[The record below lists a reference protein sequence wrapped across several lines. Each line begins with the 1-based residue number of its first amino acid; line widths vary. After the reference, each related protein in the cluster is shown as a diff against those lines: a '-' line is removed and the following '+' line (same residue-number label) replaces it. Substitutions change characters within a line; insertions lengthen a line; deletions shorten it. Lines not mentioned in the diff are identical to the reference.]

1 MGAPNRGP
9 KLSAEGGGTKTKSK
23 GKSSKSKKNAKRG
36 GGDSLAS
43 TLLLVGAGVALVPL
57 IRRVREWVDAK
68 RGDDTSKSSNA
79 GSAFTFGEKSKK
91 GRKGKKAAKAA
102 KGERATA
109 DAPMRKPPGAAA
121 SAARSSGSSMPR
133 SGKMQ
138 NNKKNKA
145 RKAER
150 KEERQ
155 AEALKDAHKAGQ
167 LPASRGGNAVIRE
180 GNNVPKDEDIVG
192 GEAGKTFTTTS
203 HVKVPTWYAKV
214 REERG
219 ND

>member
-36 GGDSLAS
+36 GGDSLVS

-68 RGDDTSKSSNA
+68 RGSEASKSSNP
-79 GSAFTFGEKSKK
+79 GSAFTFGKK
-91 GRKGKKAAKAA
+91 DKKGKKGKKAA

-121 SAARSSGSSMPR
+121 SAARSSSASMPR
-133 SGKMQ
+133 SGKMHS
-138 NNKKNKA
+138 NKKNKA

-150 KEERQ
+150 KEERN
-155 AEALKDAHKAGQ
+155 AEASKETHKAGQ
-167 LPASRGGNAVIRE
+167 LPSSRGGKTVIRE
-180 GNNVPKDEDIVG
+180 GNDVPKDEDVVG

>member
-9 KLSAEGGGTKTKSK
+9 KVPSDAGGTKTKK
-23 GKSSKSKKNAKRG
+23 GKSKRKIHSSRG
-36 GGDSLAS
+36 GGDSLMS

-57 IRRVREWVDAK
+57 LRRAREWLDAK
-68 RGDDTSKSSNA
+68 RGNDTSSSS
-79 GSAFTFGEKSKK
+79 GQSAFSFGKK
-91 GRKGKKAAKAA
+91 GKGKKGKKAA
-102 KGERATA
+102 KGERATK
-109 DAPMRKPPGAAA
+109 DAPMKKPPGAATA
-121 SAARSSGSSMPR
+121 KDSSKSTSMAR

-138 NNKKNKA
+138 SNKKHKA

-155 AEALKDAHKAGQ
+155 EEQKKDHHKPGQ
-167 LPASRGGNAVIRE
+167 LPSGGGKTIVTQ

>member
-9 KLSAEGGGTKTKSK
+9 KLPAEGGGTNTKSK
-23 GKSSKSKKNAKRG
+23 GKSTKSKKNAKRG

-57 IRRVREWVDAK
+57 IRRVREWLDAR
-68 RGDDTSKSSNA
+68 RGNDASKSSDA
-79 GSAFTFGEKSKK
+79 GSAFTFGK
-91 GRKGKKAAKAA
+91 KGKKGKGKKTA

-121 SAARSSGSSMPR
+121 AAARGSNASMPR

-138 NNKKNKA
+138 SNKKNKA

-150 KEERQ
+150 KEERN
-155 AEALKDAHKAGQ
+155 AEASKETHKAGQ
-167 LPASRGGNAVIRE
+167 LPSSRGGKTVIRE